1 MFWIKLLNRKG
12 SGNSEGLSLE
22 PLSENKQ
29 GRDASGQRSAGHVC
43 GPNPDP

>member
-22 PLSENKQ
+22 PLPETPQSVAAPAIELPSWFQ
-29 GRDASGQRSAGHVC
+29 PGRVR
-43 GPNPDP
+43 